1 MTALLR
7 ACAPV
12 AFELKPQLRA
22 LLQYHCG
29 NPRLRTRQFMMDVQ
43 AL

>member
-1 MTALLR
+1 LG
-7 ACAPV
+7 ACAGV
-12 AFELKPQLRA
+12 AAELKPQLRA

-29 NPRLRTRQFMMDVQ
+29 SPRLRTRQFMIDVQ